1 MLLNLSTARMLSNNL
16 FLWEL
21 IMFDELMAENKPKFQ
36 KVLDRLK
43 EEFHSVRTGRA
54 NPALV
59 EGLMVEA
66 YGNKMPLQQLAS
78 ISVSEARVLLISV
91 WDASV
96 VKAVESA
103 IRDNQ
108 ALSLNPAVAGTSI
121 RIALPELTTERRKE
135 YSKSVSAMAEKAKV
149 AMRNIRREMTDSVK
163 KAQKNSELS
172 EDDRDTFLSK
182 VDEATESF
190 IKKVEESLSSKIADI
205 MEI

>member
-1 MLLNLSTARMLSNNL
+1 
-16 FLWEL
+16 
-21 IMFDELMAENKPKFQ
+21 MFDELMVENKPKFQ

-54 NPALV
+54 NPSLL

-78 ISVSEARVLLISV
+78 ISVSEARVLLVSV

-96 VKAVESA
+96 VRSVETA

-108 ALSLNPAVAGTSI
+108 TLSLNPVVAGTFI
-121 RIALPELTTERRKE
+121 RIVLPELTTERRKE
-135 YSKSVSAMAEKAKV
+135 FSKSVSAMAEKAKV
-149 AMRNIRREMTDSVK
+149 AMRNIRRDMADSVK

-172 EDDRDTFLSK
+172 EDDRDAFLSNI
-182 VDEATESF
+182 DDTTESF
-190 IKKVEESLSSKIADI
+190 IKKIDESLNSKIADI